1 MTIREEL
8 AKLEPSGVVRVVELD
23 AQVVGAGTL
32 RFHGY
37 KNTPAIIWQGQQYD
51 PWPLDFEGFARTS
64 EQQPRPKV
72 RVGNVGGSIT
82 TLCQFF
88 DDLVGSRITRK
99 STLVRFLDAANFD
112 DGNPTADPTQEMTPE
127 VWYVERKTTETP
139 EVVEFELVSPLE
151 LQNAKW
157 PRRQI
162 IPNVCPWLV
171 IGGYRGPYCG
181 YTGPPVAKIDDTPT
195 SDPALDQCGGRLRS
209 CKLRFGENNELPFGG
224 FPAARLIR

>member
-1 MTIREEL
+1 MSIREEL
-8 AKLEPSGVVRVVELD
+8 AKLEPSGVIRLVELD
-23 AQVVGAGTL
+23 GQALGAGVL

-37 KNTPAIIWQGQQYD
+37 KNTPAIHWQGFEYS
-51 PWPLDFEGFARTS
+51 PWPLDYDGFARTS
-64 EQQPRPKV
+64 DQQPRPRI
-72 RVGNVGGSIT
+72 RVGNVNGSIT
-82 TLCQFF
+82 VLCEFF
-88 DDLVGSRITRK
+88 DDLVGAKITRK
-99 STLVRFLDAANFD
+99 STLVRYLDAENFP

-127 VWYVERKTTETP
+127 VWYVERKLTETP

-151 LQNAKW
+151 LNGAKW

-181 YTGPPVAKIDDTPT
+181 YLGPPVAEIDDTPT
-195 SDPALDQCGGRLRS
+195 SNPALDQCGGRLRS
-209 CKLRFGENNELPFGG
+209 CKMRFGENEPLPYGG

>member
-1 MTIREEL
+1 MSIREEL
-8 AKLEPSGVVRVVELD
+8 SKLEPSGVVRLVEMD
-23 AQVVGAGTL
+23 AQALGAGVL

-37 KNTPAIIWQGQQYD
+37 KNTPAIIWQGNEYS
-51 PWPLDFEGFARTS
+51 PWPLDYDGFARTT
-64 EQQPRPKV
+64 EQQPRPRL
-72 RVGNVGGSIT
+72 RVGNKNGAIT
-82 TLCQFF
+82 ALCAYF
-88 DDLVGSRITRK
+88 DDLAGARITRK
-99 STLVRFLDAANFD
+99 ATLVRFLDAENFD

-127 VWYVERKTTETP
+127 VWYIERKSAETP
-139 EVVEFELVSPLE
+139 EVVEFELASPLE
-151 LQNAKW
+151 LQNVKW

-181 YTGPPVAKIDDTPT
+181 YLGPPVAEIDDTPT

-209 CKLRFGENNELPFGG
+209 CKMRFGENEPLPYGG